1 MSASPRRIPASDDQ
15 LGVGHGLPD
24 ELVDRARSG
33 DRDAV
38 ADVIAHIRPVVAN
51 YCRGRLRGLDR
62 SDIAVDDIVQEV
74 CMEVLAALPG
84 YHARGRPLLAFVYGV
99 ASRKVS
105 EAYSG
110 RAPGRDGAVDGP
122 ERALRAEMIR
132 LLGALPDKQREV
144 LVMRVLGGFSIEE
157 TAEVVGS
164 TPGAVRVTQ
173 HRALARLRSSAAQ
186 GGAAPLDVFELLA
199 EHDVEPL
206 RRSYLAYVESLAPAL
221 DLDAGF
227 AHLEDR
233 YAHRDFVAGIAGQL
247 NLDAGL
253 DALLR
258 RAQTPDP

>member
-1 MSASPRRIPASDDQ
+1 MSASPRRLPAADER
-15 LGVGHGLPD
+15 VGGHELPD
-24 ELVDRARSG
+24 ELVDRALAG

-38 ADVIAHIRPVVAN
+38 ADVIAHIRPMVTN
-51 YCRGRLRGLDR
+51 YCRARLRGLDR
-62 SDIAVDDIVQEV
+62 SDIAVDDVVQDV
-74 CMEVLAALPG
+74 CLEVLAALPSF
-84 YHARGRPLLAFVYGV
+84 HARGRPLLGFVYGV
-99 ASRKVS
+99 ASRKVA
-105 EAYSG
+105 EAYSAQ
-110 RAPGRDGAVDGP
+110 APGRGGAVDGP

-144 LVMRVLGGFSIEE
+144 LVMRVLGGLSIEE

-173 HRALARLRSSAAQ
+173 HRALARLRSSAAE
-186 GGAAPLDVFELLA
+186 GGAAPPDVVELLA
-199 EHDVEPL
+199 DLDVESL

-221 DLDAGF
+221 DLDAGL

-233 YAHRDFVAGIAGQL
+233 YAHRDFVAGLAGRL

-253 DALLR
+253 DDLLR